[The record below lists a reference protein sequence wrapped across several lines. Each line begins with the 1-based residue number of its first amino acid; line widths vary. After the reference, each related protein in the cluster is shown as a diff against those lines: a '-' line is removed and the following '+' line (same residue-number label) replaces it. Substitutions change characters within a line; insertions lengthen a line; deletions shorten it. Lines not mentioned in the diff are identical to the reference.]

1 MHEHLDKKPV
11 PNSVPEPVEG
21 LHIPV
26 PELVKGPYPFL
37 FPYHHP
43 RGGAKTL
50 PLQYETP

>member
-11 PNSVPEPVEG
+11 PNSVPE
-21 LHIPV
+21 
-26 PELVKGPYPFL
+26 LVKGPYPFL
-37 FPYHHP
+37 SPYHHP